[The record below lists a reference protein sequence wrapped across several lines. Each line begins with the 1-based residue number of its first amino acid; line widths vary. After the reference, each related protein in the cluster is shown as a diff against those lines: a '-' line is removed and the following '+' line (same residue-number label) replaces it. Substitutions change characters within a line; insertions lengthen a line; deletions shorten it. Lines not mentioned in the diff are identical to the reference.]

1 MSLDAIRRPAV
12 TILMVLADSGTS
24 ALDAASRALAA
35 PECVELIILD
45 NASTDGIPQRLIAL
59 GEMDSRLRVVSMGS
73 NFGFGVA
80 MNHGAAIASGD
91 WLLLLNPDC
100 QLETDTLTRMLEVAS
115 DGAMVGAVV
124 CDTDGRHDPAAWRRA
139 PTVIRVLCT
148 MTGLARLESYW
159 RVFAGVNRRDALP
172 VSAVPAEVVSG
183 AIMLLPR
190 GAFAAIGGF
199 DAGYFL
205 HFEDVDLCARIR
217 SAGIPLTMAGSI
229 RVLHAKGGS
238 SSGRGLMVARHKHRG
253 LLRYLRLHD
262 PRARRW
268 PWRVLLPMLV
278 WFHFFLQIPALMLR
292 DARARRWGAMP
303 GRGAT

>member
-1 MSLDAIRRPAV
+1 MPLDAIRRPAV
-12 TILMVLADSGTS
+12 TILMVLADSGIS

-35 PECVELIILD
+35 PECVELIVLD
-45 NASTDGIPQRLIAL
+45 NASCDGIPQRLIARSE
-59 GEMDSRLRVVSMGS
+59 GDSRLRVLSMGS
-73 NFGFGVA
+73 NLGFGAA
-80 MNHGAAIASGD
+80 MNRGAAIARGD

-100 QLETDTLTRMLEVAS
+100 QLEPDTLTRMLEVAS

-124 CDTDGRHDPAAWRRA
+124 CDADGRHDPAAWRRA

-148 MTGLARLESYW
+148 MTGLARLESCW
-159 RVFAGVNRRDALP
+159 QIFAGVNRRDALP
-172 VSAVPAEVVSG
+172 DSAVPAEVISG
-183 AIMLLPR
+183 AIMLVPR
-190 GAFAAIGGF
+190 AAFAAMGGF

-217 SAGIPLTMAGSI
+217 NAGVPLTMAGGI

-262 PRARRW
+262 PRARCW
-268 PWRVLLPMLV
+268 PWRVLLPTLV
-278 WFHFFLQIPALMLR
+278 WLHFLLQIPALMLR
-292 DARARRWGAMP
+292 DARARRRSAMS